1 MLNIIPTPLLII
13 FMTSY
18 CSIMVLIFM
27 EINLQAILK
36 KIVVLLFPTYNL
48 RSEYFYTPTV
58 WCGDI
63 KLYPCPYNRQAH
75 IWFLLNNLSSPL

>member
-48 RSEYFYTPTV
+48 RSEYFYTPHCMV
-58 WCGDI
+58 WGHKALPMSI
-63 KLYPCPYNRQAH
+63 
-75 IWFLLNNLSSPL
+75 